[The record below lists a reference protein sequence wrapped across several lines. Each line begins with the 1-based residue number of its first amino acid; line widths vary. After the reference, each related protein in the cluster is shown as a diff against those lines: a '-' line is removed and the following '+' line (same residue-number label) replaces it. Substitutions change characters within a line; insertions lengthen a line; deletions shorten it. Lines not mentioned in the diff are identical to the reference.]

1 MAYLHPWELYTHLR
15 QDNILHIA
23 REDETLLLTAID
35 TAIAE
40 ARGYLAAFDRERIFA
55 LEGCARH
62 PLLLALVK
70 DMVVWHFIKVC
81 NGGVDLEYRKALYER
96 SVEWLREVQR
106 GHIDPDLPRLDADR
120 DGKPDPN
127 DTYRFGSNPKR
138 TQHF

>member
-1 MAYLHPWELYTHLR
+1 MAYLHPCELETHLR
-15 QDNILHIA
+15 QENLQLIA
-23 REDETLLLTAID
+23 REDETLVLTAID

-55 LEGCARH
+55 LEGNARH
-62 PLLLALVK
+62 ALLLSLVK
-70 DMVVWHFIKVC
+70 DIALWHFIKVC
-81 NGGVDLEYRKALYER
+81 NGGVDLDYRRALYER
-96 SVEWLREVQR
+96 AIEWLEGVQR
-106 GHIDPDLPRLDADR
+106 GRIDPDLPRLDADH